1 MAHRIFLS
9 DHWNTPGLGSTDPI
23 PRLKFDVDRGLA
35 EIIESAS
42 AGAA

>member
-9 DHWNTPGLGSTDPI
+9 DHWNTPGLGQ
-23 PRLKFDVDRGLA
+23 FDVARGLA